1 MSEVSFYAVR
11 NDSLFCTIYDAR
23 MLHLSHVSKTYGH
36 GAARVSALHDVSL
49 QVSEGEFVAVM
60 GSSGA
65 GKSTLLHLMG
75 GLDQPSEGQVE
86 ARYRC
91 QADSVQVHFLSKN
104 IGAMNDAE
112 LSRFRHEHVGFV
124 FQDALL
130 LPQLTAEEN
139 VVLVGMFGG
148 KFGADIDLQIQA
160 TQLLKEVGLEH
171 RLHHKPHELSGGE
184 KQRVCIARALMMN
197 PELILADEPTG
208 NLDEK
213 TGREILK
220 LFQKFQAQRKTTLVI
235 ATHDKAIAHMAH
247 RVIGITGGSVA

>member
-1 MSEVSFYAVR
+1 
-11 NDSLFCTIYDAR
+11 

-36 GAARVSALHDVSL
+36 GATRVSALHDVSL

-75 GLDQPSEGQVE
+75 GLDQPSEGKL
-86 ARYRC
+86 
-91 QADSVQVHFLSKN
+91 HFLNKD
-104 IGAMNDAE
+104 IGTMNDTE
-112 LSRFRHEHVGFV
+112 LSRFRHEHVGFI

-130 LPQLTAEEN
+130 LPQLTVLEN
-139 VVLVGMFGG
+139 VAVPGMFQ
-148 KFGADIDLQIQA
+148 KAKSDASFEA
-160 TQLLKEVGLEH
+160 TAKKLLEDVGLSR

-184 KQRVCIARALMMN
+184 KQRVCIARALIMN

-213 TGREILK
+213 TGREILE
-220 LFQKFQAQRKTTLVI
+220 LFQKFHGQRKTTLVI
-235 ATHDKAIAHMAH
+235 ATHDKEIARMAH
-247 RVIGITGGSVA
+247 RIIEITGGKIDKK